1 MAVEREYALRLAVAA
16 DAEALAVV
24 HINSWREIYKDVF
37 PERVLEELNAARH
50 AAYWR
55 SLVAAAPGGTVV
67 CEREGTVMGF
77 LSLAAAAG
85 GDSRESA
92 GEITSIYLDPQQWR
106 RGYGAAL
113 MRWALSQAESRGWRR
128 VISWSLRENRHA
140 RAFYESMGFH
150 PDGASKTGHLGE
162 RFSGV
167 KERYVTLVRFARLM
181 PSSVSMRTAEDNRQN
196 GCRDGRRR

>member
-1 MAVEREYALRLAVAA
+1 MAVEREHALRLAVAA

-24 HINSWREIYKDVF
+24 HIKSWREIYKDVF

-67 CEREGTVMGF
+67 CERGRAVMGF
-77 LSLAAAAG
+77 LSLAAAAD
-85 GDSRESA
+85 DSGESA
-92 GEITSIYLDPQQWR
+92 GEITSIYLDPQHWR
-106 RGYGAAL
+106 RRCGAAL
-113 MRWALSQAESRGWRR
+113 MRWALSQAESRGWQR

-140 RAFYESMGFH
+140 RAFYESVGFH

-167 KERYVTLVRFARLM
+167 EERYVTLVRFARLVT
-181 PSSVSMRTAEDNRQN
+181 PSVSMRDAEHNGQN